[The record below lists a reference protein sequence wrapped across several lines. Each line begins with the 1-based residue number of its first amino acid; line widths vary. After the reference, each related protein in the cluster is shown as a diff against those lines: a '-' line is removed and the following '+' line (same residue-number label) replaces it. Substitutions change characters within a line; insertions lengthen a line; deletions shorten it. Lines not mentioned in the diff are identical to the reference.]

1 VFEPAARV
9 VHHGS
14 QFSLRRWGS
23 REKLRVQLDSYFH
36 FQRVSLSRRHR
47 IANLLAGCF
56 VAALQCVW
64 RRLRGRSADDVA
76 LILEMYLADLK
87 RTVREN

>member
-1 VFEPAARV
+1 MGAKCLTSKRSSVSGQV
-9 VHHGS
+9 
-14 QFSLRRWGS
+14 
-23 REKLRVQLDSYFH
+23 RERLRVQLDSYFH

-56 VAALQCVW
+56 VAALQWVW
-64 RRLRGRSADDVA
+64 RRLRGRSADEVA

-87 RTVREN
+87 RTGREN